1 MNNHSS
7 TKWIISLGF
16 TITIAVAGW
25 IFGGVNMKSAADHRL
40 LIAQDELLYQREEQN
55 TKLNAIQQDRIDK
68 LEQKMD
74 VFGIKLDQILILL
87 RGKQ

>member
-1 MNNHSS
+1 MNSNGS
-7 TKWIISLGF
+7 TKWIISLAF
-16 TITIAVAGW
+16 TIAIAVAGW
-25 IFGGVNMKSAADHRL
+25 IFGGVNMKSAADHKL

-74 VFGIKLDQILILL
+74 VFSVKLDQILLLL
-87 RGKQ
+87 RNN